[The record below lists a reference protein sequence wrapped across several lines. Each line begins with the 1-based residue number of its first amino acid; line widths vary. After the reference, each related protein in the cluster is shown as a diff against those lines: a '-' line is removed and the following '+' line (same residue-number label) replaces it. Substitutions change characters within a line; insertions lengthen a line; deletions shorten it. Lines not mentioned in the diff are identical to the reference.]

1 MKGYLPQIVCG
12 LSLLLGLSI
21 GWYFG
26 YTRPAIRMHRLDEEV
41 LKETGMSGKEAA
53 KAVPEALAAIKRED
67 ESTAL
72 VSLKAVG
79 MLNRGDI
86 ERAEKYLA
94 YWVGSYYR
102 VYQGQGGDSNLLKE
116 IKAVAATNKFVE
128 AEISKNPGK

>member
-1 MKGYLPQIVCG
+1 MRRYLPQITCV
-12 LSLLLGLSI
+12 LSFLLGISI

-26 YTRPAIRMHRLDEEV
+26 YTRPATRMHALDAAV
-41 LKETGMSGKEAA
+41 LKETGMSESEAS

-72 VSLKAVG
+72 VSLKAIRMVDS
-79 MLNRGDI
+79 GDV

-102 VYQGQGGDSNLLKE
+102 VYHGQGGDTNLLKE
-116 IKAVAATNKFVE
+116 AEATAATNKFIR
-128 AEISKNPGK
+128 AELSKQRGK